1 MRKIPLV
8 KFLLLFVISISLTIY
23 FEIKSIKFIYGFF
36 ISLFTL
42 GICEI
47 GISNSKKFKQILSEI
62 IIVVVVLF
70 AGFSIAIIQTDQSK
84 SIFIGHIINKNQNLL
99 SSAKVEV
106 VAPIKVNSKTITLTA
121 EVSSITLDSI
131 NFITSGK
138 SLFYLKKDSSS
149 LQILP
154 GDLLQLYNL
163 SLDTVAFYNNP
174 GQFDY
179 SKYLRFNQIHYLSFI
194 KKWDNQGLVFNLKR
208 YPTILRNKALSLF
221 KSNIS
226 DKEHLAVINAL
237 VLGYKDELSNS
248 TKLSFSS
255 TGAMHVLAVSGL
267 HVGIIFYILHGVFGL
282 FTFYQRNQ
290 TLRNVLVLAGIWLY
304 AMITG
309 MSPSVIRATTMLTF
323 FIVAKIMNRQTN
335 IFNVLAA
342 SAILLLVFDPF
353 LIMKV
358 GFQLSYLAVLGIL
371 FLQPKIEKLISPK
384 SWILKKI
391 WTISC
396 VSIAA
401 QITTFP
407 LGLLYFH
414 QFPNYFLMSNLT
426 VIPAAFIILILGI
439 LILVFSF
446 SSWVLTVL
454 VFLMKY
460 ILSSLLYVVHFIE
473 EIPGALSQGY
483 SISIFETFLI
493 YAFLLSFIIC
503 VKYNRQWLY
512 VLCISLFICFLAIDM
527 KEDLNLKKL
536 NRLVIYNV
544 PNHFGMDLINGSN
557 HYFIGDSV
565 LINDS
570 DKLLFYVKHNWF
582 DLDLNDPKFIAVDTL
597 KQKQLSWNGKKINLF
612 HNFLNIQAD
621 VTVLKKLT
629 KTPQLN
635 LTQIDSTYLVV
646 LDDYSEKFKNMSS
659 KYHFVKNKGAF
670 VLDF

>member
-1 MRKIPLV
+1 M
-8 KFLLLFVISISLTIY
+8 TIY

-84 SIFIGHIINKNQNLL
+84 PLFIGHIINKNQNVL

-121 EVSSITLDSI
+121 EVSSITSDSI
-131 NFITSGK
+131 NYKTSGK

-179 SKYLRFNQIHYLSFI
+179 SKYLRFNQIHYVSFI
-194 KKWDNQGLVFNLKR
+194 KKWDFQGEVFNLKR
-208 YPTILRNKALSLF
+208 FPTILRNKALDLF

-226 DKEHLAVINAL
+226 DKEHLAVTNAL

-267 HVGIIFYILHGVFGL
+267 HVGIIFYLLHGVFGF

-290 TLRNVLVLAGIWLY
+290 TLRNVLVLVGIWLY

-335 IFNVLAA
+335 IYNVLAA

-414 QFPNYFLMSNLT
+414 QFPNYFLLSNLI

-460 ILSSLLYVVHFIE
+460 ILSLLLYVVHFIE

-493 YAFLLSFIIC
+493 YAILLSFIIC
-503 VKYNRQWLY
+503 VKYNRNWLY
-512 VLCISLFICFLAIDM
+512 ALCISLFICFLAIDI

-565 LINDS
+565 LINDP

-582 DLDLNDPKFIAVDTL
+582 DLDLNDTRFIAVDTI

-612 HNFLNIQAD
+612 HDFLNVQAD

-629 KTPQLN
+629 KKQQLN
-635 LTQIDSTYLVV
+635 LSQIDSTYLVV
-646 LDDYSEKFKNMSS
+646 LDDYSEKFKNMAN
-659 KYHFVKNKGAF
+659 KYHFVKDKGAF